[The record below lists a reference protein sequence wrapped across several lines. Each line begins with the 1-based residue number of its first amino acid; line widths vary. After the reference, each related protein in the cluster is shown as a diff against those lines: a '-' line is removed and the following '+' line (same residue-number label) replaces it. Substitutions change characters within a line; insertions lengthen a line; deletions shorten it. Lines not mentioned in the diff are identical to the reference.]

1 MVVVAKQFIRIWLN
15 FFLKGLKGL
24 IWVSFVNGARNID
37 GSIIEDFRIGDCEI
51 LSIVRGGGRDDLVE
65 LISESLDVVLKV
77 WRIGF
82 KNHPKRHILLI
93 YALPSILY
101 VHVAALYTLVSPVYA
116 GFASIAT
123 GFAFSIFIEFV
134 YFALSL

>member
-1 MVVVAKQFIRIWLN
+1 M
-15 FFLKGLKGL
+15 

-77 WRIGF
+77 
-82 KNHPKRHILLI
+82 
-93 YALPSILY
+93 
-101 VHVAALYTLVSPVYA
+101 
-116 GFASIAT
+116 
-123 GFAFSIFIEFV
+123 
-134 YFALSL
+134 